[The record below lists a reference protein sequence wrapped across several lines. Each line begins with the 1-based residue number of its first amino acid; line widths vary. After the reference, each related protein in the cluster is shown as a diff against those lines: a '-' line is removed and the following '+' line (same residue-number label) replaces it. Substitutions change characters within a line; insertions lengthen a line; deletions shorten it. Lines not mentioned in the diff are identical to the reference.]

1 MSSKDVEATAGESQP
16 LLKDRNGNESSTK
29 GTPTLPTNDDKS
41 TISSDVHDTIM
52 LGIPIFFS
60 MLSWVGM
67 KTTDSAL
74 LGHVSAQALSAAAL
88 SDLVRQDNGFVLCVC
103 ASS

>member
-29 GTPTLPTNDDKS
+29 GTPTNDDKS
-41 TISSDVHDTIM
+41 TISSDVYDTIM

-67 KTTDSAL
+67 KTTIWY
-74 LGHVSAQALSAAAL
+74 
-88 SDLVRQDNGFVLCVC
+88 VRAIASFLCVC
-103 ASS
+103 

>member
-16 LLKDRNGNESSTK
+16 LLKDRNGNASSTK
-29 GTPTLPTNDDKS
+29 GTPTVPTNDDKS
-41 TISSDVHDTIM
+41 TIWRDVNDTIM

-88 SDLVRQDNGFVLCVC
+88 SDLVRRQLLRFCVC
-103 ASS
+103 VC

>member
-1 MSSKDVEATAGESQP
+1 
-16 LLKDRNGNESSTK
+16 
-29 GTPTLPTNDDKS
+29 
-41 TISSDVHDTIM
+41 
-52 LGIPIFFS
+52 

-88 SDLVRQDNGFVLCVC
+88 SDLVSTKSPILHTALLYNLILTIKIVCSSGRCVPLY
-103 ASS
+103 